1 MKALVTGGNGF
12 LGTEIC
18 RQLRERGDD
27 VVSLSRRDAPHL
39 RELGVTVARGDV
51 ADLATVERAA
61 SGVDVVFHVAAKAGI
76 WGPPAEFERSN
87 VTGTKVVVEACVRL
101 GIPKLVHTSSPS
113 VVARGVDLSGVD
125 ERAPFPSHFIADYP
139 RTKALAE
146 AWVLRANGP
155 GLATVALRPHLIWG
169 PGDAQILPRLVERAN
184 NGKLRLVGSGTSL
197 VDTTYIENAAL
208 AHLLAERALGPGAAC
223 AGRAYFISNDEPMP
237 IGEIVGR
244 LVECAGAPRP
254 TKRVPFRVAYALG
267 AVSELVYRAL
277 GRDEEPL
284 MTRFLAEEL
293 ATAHWFDLSAAKR
306 DLAYAPRVS
315 IEEGLRRLRA
325 SFGR

>member
-18 RQLRERGDD
+18 RQLRLRGDD

-39 RELGVTVARGDV
+39 RDLGVSVERGDV

-61 SGVDVVFHVAAKAGI
+61 DGVDVVFHVAAKAGI
-76 WGPPAEFERSN
+76 WGARADFERSN
-87 VTGTKVVVEACVRL
+87 VRGTESVVEACLRRGV
-101 GIPKLVHTSSPS
+101 PKLVHTSSPS
-113 VVARGVDLSGVD
+113 IVARGVDLSGVD
-125 ERAPFPSHFIADYP
+125 ERAPIPERFLADYP

-155 GLATVALRPHLIWG
+155 RLATVALRPHLIWG
-169 PGDAQILPRLVERAN
+169 PGDAQILPRLVDRAN
-184 NGKLRLVGSGTSL
+184 KGKLRLVGTGESL
-197 VDTTYIENAAL
+197 VDTTYIENAAD
-208 AHLLAERALGPGAAC
+208 AHLLAERALAPGAAC
-223 AGRAYFISNDEPMP
+223 AGKAYFISNDEPLP
-237 IGEIVGR
+237 AREIIGR

-254 TKRVPFRVAYALG
+254 TKRIPFAVAHAVG

-277 GRDEEPL
+277 GREDEPM

-306 DLAYAPRVS
+306 DLGYRPRVS
-315 IEEGLRRLRA
+315 VDEGLRRLRA